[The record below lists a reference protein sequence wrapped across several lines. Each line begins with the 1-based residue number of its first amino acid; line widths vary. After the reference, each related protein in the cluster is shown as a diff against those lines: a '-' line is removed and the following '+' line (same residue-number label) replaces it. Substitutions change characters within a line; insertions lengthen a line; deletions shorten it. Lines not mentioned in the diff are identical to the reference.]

1 MCEWIHFWIIPR
13 FQQTIFS
20 ASLST
25 PVSYGGRGLFS
36 VHPSHQ
42 MDTQFN
48 YTTMSV
54 KHSMGFLERLVQ
66 QAASAVLSVLSDFF
80 LIAFSFA
87 RKSLEVLGRPH
98 FHIPKIA
105 SQFSLSFL
113 RWEEA
118 VELAVRA
125 MLLFDANIFS
135 PVGYK
140 NTEVGGKLGPL
151 ILLNI
156 TIKKAIFQ
164 ESFFSR
170 IL

>member
-1 MCEWIHFWIIPR
+1 
-13 FQQTIFS
+13 
-20 ASLST
+20 
-25 PVSYGGRGLFS
+25 
-36 VHPSHQ
+36 
-42 MDTQFN
+42 
-48 YTTMSV
+48 
-54 KHSMGFLERLVQ
+54 
-66 QAASAVLSVLSDFF
+66 
-80 LIAFSFA
+80 
-87 RKSLEVLGRPH
+87 
-98 FHIPKIA
+98 
-105 SQFSLSFL
+105 
-113 RWEEA
+113 

-135 PVGYK
+135 PVGCK